1 MSGCVFPC
9 ACGYELVT
17 VVGCRSTEG
26 LCERDMHTSLS
37 VLQRPEH
44 HGAEGDGCR
53 RDPSRDRRSHSRV
66 AAQLREQG
74 VLHKLEWDAV
84 AVSSVVNLFAVL
96 FPASRCTV
104 PPKPSPFCLEKC
116 QDGFAHNFYGIITPT
131 VRESDVL
138 VKTSNT
144 FSYLLCWC
152 NYSWLT

>member
-74 VLHKLEWDAV
+74 VLHKLE
-84 AVSSVVNLFAVL
+84 
-96 FPASRCTV
+96 
-104 PPKPSPFCLEKC
+104 
-116 QDGFAHNFYGIITPT
+116 
-131 VRESDVL
+131 
-138 VKTSNT
+138 
-144 FSYLLCWC
+144 
-152 NYSWLT
+152 